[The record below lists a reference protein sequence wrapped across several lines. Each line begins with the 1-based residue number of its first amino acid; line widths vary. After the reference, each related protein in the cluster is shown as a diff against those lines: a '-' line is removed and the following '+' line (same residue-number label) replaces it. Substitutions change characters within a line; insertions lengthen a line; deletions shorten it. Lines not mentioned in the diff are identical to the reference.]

1 MTTDG
6 SARQLPLAAEPA
18 RPQQPSPSGLARW
31 CWLLLVPFAALAQ
44 STGGSYTQRKHVV
57 ASGVV
62 ASGGSYRLTGTV
74 GQPAAAVQQAGS
86 YRLTGG
92 FHGPTAAAGDR
103 LLCSGFE
110 NTPCP

>member
-1 MTTDG
+1 MNG
-6 SARQLPLAAEPA
+6 SPRQWPPATERA
-18 RPQQPSPSGLARW
+18 RPPRSSLSGLARW
-31 CWLLLVPFAALAQ
+31 CLLLLVPVAALAQ
-44 STGGSYTQRKHVV
+44 STGGSYTQRKHVI
-57 ASGVV
+57 ASGVL

-74 GQPAAAVQQAGS
+74 GQPAASVQQAGS